1 MRAARDEGEPRMKP
15 RRRGGGSFDGVAPAL
30 PGIEEGNGVKKTAR
44 WRRGATGFVAVAAG
58 VAAIVVVI
66 LLTAAGGGGGSYTVR
81 AIFDDANNVTEG
93 EEVKAEG
100 AKIGKVGEVIPTPNG
115 KAAVQ
120 LNIEN
125 PGFQDFRQDASCTIL
140 PQSLLGE
147 QYVDC
152 RPTEPHP
159 EGEALPPALKRIPAG
174 QEGEGEV
181 LLPLSNT
188 SSPVG
193 VDQLQNITRLPQ
205 SQGLRIILNE
215 LGTGFAARGS
225 ELHEVIQRADPGLRE
240 LEAVLH
246 TFAQQNHVLSDLA
259 VESDRALASVAAN
272 RQHVGGFIEHSNTV
286 AQASARHLAAIEENL
301 QRLPGFLKQL
311 GPATE
316 RVQHFAEQ
324 ATPTF
329 EDLGSAAPAVNE
341 LFSHLAPFSKA
352 TSRYFASLG
361 KTGKVTGPALKATT
375 KLLDKLEPLGAAAQP
390 FSENLSTLL
399 TNFRSAGGIE
409 RLMDFIFLTAGSTN
423 GYDAL
428 GHFLRAEP
436 VASNCIEYSAK
447 KTPSTATCSANFVK
461 SEAEEKAKSARAG
474 AANARSGEST
484 IMARTLAIIEGKT
497 VAQAIAEYPGSEG
510 LASGVG
516 GESARPAGGESAHTT
531 YYKPGAED
539 PAVSERLLEYL
550 LGS

>member
-1 MRAARDEGEPRMKP
+1 
-15 RRRGGGSFDGVAPAL
+15 
-30 PGIEEGNGVKKTAR
+30 VKKTAR
-44 WRRGATGFVAVAAG
+44 WRRGATGFVAVASG

-66 LLTAAGGGGGSYTVR
+66 LLSAAGGGGGGSYTVR

-100 AKIGKVGEVIPTPNG
+100 AKIGKVGEVFPTPNG

-152 RPTEPHP
+152 RPTQQHP
-159 EGEALPPALKRIPAG
+159 EGVALPPALKRIPAG
-174 QEGEGEV
+174 HEGEGEV
-181 LLPLSNT
+181 LLPLANT

-193 VDQLQNITRLPQ
+193 VDQLQDITRLPQ

-215 LGTGFAARGS
+215 LGVGFAGRGS

-240 LEAVLH
+240 LEAVLR

-259 VESDRALASVAAN
+259 VEGDRALASVAAN

-301 QRLPGFLKQL
+301 KRLPGFLKQL

-316 RVQHFAEQ
+316 RVQRFAEQ

-361 KTGKVTGPALKATT
+361 KTSKVTGPALKATT

-390 FSENLSTLL
+390 FSENLSKLL
-399 TNFRSAGGIE
+399 TSVKDTGGIE
-409 RLMDFIFLTAGSTN
+409 RLMDFIFMSAGSTN

-436 VASNCIEYSAK
+436 VAANCVNYEVRLGQG
-447 KTPSTATCSANFVK
+447 ATCSANFVK
-461 SEAEEKAKSARAG
+461 SEEEEEKQEKSKSAHAS
-474 AANARSGEST
+474 AVAARSHDSIIT
-484 IMARTLAIIEGKT
+484 ARTLAIIEGKT

-510 LASGVG
+510 LATGTGS
-516 GESARPAGGESAHTT
+516 ESTRPAGGQSAHTT
-531 YYKPGAED
+531 YYKPGAES

>member
-1 MRAARDEGEPRMKP
+1 M
-15 RRRGGGSFDGVAPAL
+15 
-30 PGIEEGNGVKKTAR
+30 KKTAR
-44 WRRGATGFVAVAAG
+44 WRRGATGFVAVASG

-66 LLTAAGGGGGSYTVR
+66 LLSAAGGGGGSYTVR

-100 AKIGKVGEVIPTPNG
+100 AKIGKVGEVFPTPNG

-152 RPTEPHP
+152 RPTQPHP
-159 EGEALPPALKRIPAG
+159 EGVALPPALKRIPAG

-181 LLPLSNT
+181 LLPLGNT

-215 LGTGFAARGS
+215 LGVTFAGRGD

-240 LEAVLH
+240 LNEVLH
-246 TFAQQNHVLSDLA
+246 ILAQQNQVLANLA
-259 VESDRALASVAAN
+259 VEGDRALAPVTAN
-272 RQHVGGFIEHSNTV
+272 REHLAGFIEHSSAV
-286 AQASARHLAAIEENL
+286 AQATARHLPELEKDLA
-301 QRLPGFLKQL
+301 RLPGFLKQL
-311 GPATE
+311 SPATE

-324 ATPTF
+324 TTPTF
-329 EDLGSAAPAVNE
+329 EDLGQAAPSVDQ
-341 LFSHLAPFSKA
+341 LFENLTPFSKA
-352 TSRYFASLG
+352 TDRYLTSLG
-361 KTGKVTGPALKATT
+361 KTSKVTGPALKGTT
-375 KLLDKLEPLGAAAQP
+375 KLLDQLEPLGASAEP
-390 FSENLSTLL
+390 FSKSLATLL
-399 TNFRSAGGIE
+399 TKFKNTGGIE
-409 RLMDFIFLTAGSTN
+409 RLMDFIFLGAGSTN

-428 GHFLRAEP
+428 GHFLRAEV
-436 VASNCIEYSAK
+436 VADPCVNYKIAVHPGE
-447 KTPSTATCSANFVK
+447 TCSANFTK
-461 SEAEEKAKSARAG
+461 SEEEGKATKASVASARAD
-474 AANARSGEST
+474 EST
-484 IMARTLAIIEGKT
+484 VMARTLAVIEGKT
-497 VAQAIAEYPGSEG
+497 AAQAIAEYPGSEG
-510 LASGVG
+510 LASSTANVG
-516 GESARPAGGESAHTT
+516 STRPADGSSGHTT
-531 YYKPGAED
+531 YYKPGAETTG
-539 PAVSERLLEYL
+539 VSERLLEYL

>member
-1 MRAARDEGEPRMKP
+1 MGWLPSEGPPRTL
-15 RRRGGGSFDGVAPAL
+15 S
-30 PGIEEGNGVKKTAR
+30 GIEEGNGVKKTAR
-44 WRRGATGFVAVAAG
+44 WRRGATGFIAVAAG

-100 AKIGKVGEVIPTPNG
+100 AKIGKVGEVVATPDG

-120 LNIEN
+120 LHIEN
-125 PGFQDFRQDASCTIL
+125 PGFQDFRANAYCTIL

-159 EGEALPPALKRIPAG
+159 EGAALSPPLKRIPSG

-193 VDQLQNITRLPQ
+193 VDQLQDITRLPQ
-205 SQGLRIILNE
+205 SQALRIILNE
-215 LGTGFAARGS
+215 LGAGFAGRGS

-240 LEAVLH
+240 LEAVLQ
-246 TFAQQNHVLSDLA
+246 TFAQQNHVLADLA
-259 VESDRALASVAAN
+259 VESDRALAGIAAN
-272 RQHVGGFIEHSNTV
+272 RQHVAGFIEHSNTV

-301 QRLPGFLKQL
+301 ARLPGFLKQL

-329 EDLGSAAPAVNE
+329 EDLGTAAPAVNE
-341 LFSHLAPFSKA
+341 LFEHLAPFSKA

-361 KTGKVTGPALKATT
+361 KTSKVTGPALKSTT
-375 KLLDKLEPLGAAAQP
+375 KLLDQLQPLGTAAQP
-390 FSENLSTLL
+390 LSENLDGLL
-399 TNFRSAGGIE
+399 TSFKETGGIE
-409 RLMDFIFLTAGSTN
+409 RLMDFIFMAAGSSN

-436 VASNCIEYSAK
+436 VATVCIEYAVK
-447 KTPSTATCSANFVK
+447 GNPSGCGANFVQ
-461 SEAEEKAKSARAG
+461 SEEEGKAKSARAS
-474 AANARSGEST
+474 AASTRSGDST
-484 IMARTLAIIEGKT
+484 ITARTLAILEGKT

-510 LASGVG
+510 LSSGAGSG
-516 GESARPAGGESAHTT
+516 GSSRPAGGDSAHTT
-531 YYKPGAED
+531 HYTPGAEA
-539 PAVSERLLEYL
+539 PGVSERLLEYL
-550 LGS
+550 LGN